1 MVTLYSTGCP
11 RCDILKKKL
20 YDKKIPFVLVTDK
33 DVMLSMNLT
42 QVPVLEVDGELME
55 YRDAVGWVNNYEGK

>member
-20 YDKKIPFVLVTDK
+20 DDKKIPFVLVTDE

>member
-20 YDKKIPFVLVTDK
+20 DDKKIPFVLVTDE

-55 YRDAVGWVNNYEGK
+55 YRDAVRWVNNYEGK

>member
-20 YDKKIPFVLVTDK
+20 DDKKIPFVLVTDK
-33 DVMLSMNLT
+33 DVMLSMNFT
-42 QVPVLEVDGELME
+42 QVPVLEVDGRLME

>member
-20 YDKKIPFVLVTDK
+20 DDKKIPFVLVTDK